1 MELSA
6 LLQNISIVVN
16 PGALKVVAFCV
27 LSKFIVTVYV
37 RVHLIEN
44 LSWLYRNRTSSN
56 RILKFLSLINTDI
69 FSGYLLLTIE
79 IFMC

>member
-1 MELSA
+1 MQLST
-6 LLQNISIVVN
+6 LLQNLSIVFN
-16 PGALKVVAFCV
+16 PGALRMVAFCV

-44 LSWLYRNRTSSN
+44 LTWLYRNRTSLN
-56 RILKFLSLINTDI
+56 RILKFLSLINTDL